1 MKGNCNTA
9 QSYGAGQPQIKKVN
23 YNLAMGAPPRGP
35 REPLQLI

>member
-23 YNLAMGAPPRGP
+23 YSLAMGPH
-35 REPLQLI
+35 REVHGSPYS